1 MRSTARSSAAH
12 TESARVSMPMRLLA
26 VALLMLPASCLR
38 VSISRRHCFALP
50 SAALLSAGEGLHA
63 AHAEVADYNLRA
75 RNEPP
80 LITGDYYYIFG
91 QVPPRQISGPN
102 IEQPKWNTFG
112 SCIADSCTYV
122 PIAQRYAAYSKYS
135 QRLDRGL
142 RSFRELKG
150 MIAKQDWSAVGAA
163 VSRGSISGKLDAPA
177 VDALLKA
184 GLLASQLLV
193 SPNNLREKKAASL
206 ATFYVNEASYALDL
220 LAVAADRQD
229 LPAAQAAWDFGRDS
243 WNSYLAVVNPSIVPK
258 VGDPFEAIP

>member
-1 MRSTARSSAAH
+1 
-12 TESARVSMPMRLLA
+12 MRLLA

-38 VSISRRHCFALP
+38 VSRRTFALP

-220 LAVAADRQD
+220 LAVGLLRWFAGVVGA
-229 LPAAQAAWDFGRDS
+229 LRDVQGHAS
-243 WNSYLAVVNPSIVPK
+243 HALHLILFARLGGGAVVLELHRRVLLEH
-258 VGDPFEAIP
+258 VVH